1 MDRRFVWAMVL
12 MMLIIIVPSFLLKPP
27 AKRPTT
33 PARDSASVT
42 TDSARPAPV
51 TPVPGQDTALEAPGR
66 PATPAAPADTIVV
79 SSPLYQYGIATRG
92 GAIVRATMLGYQ
104 ALDSLHRGQ
113 PAELLLPGVP
123 VHALALEV
131 RGDTIPLAEWDFVV
145 QGGDTADRALG
156 KGEETTVRLS
166 ATRGGIS
173 VDLAYTF
180 RADDFRIGVSG
191 EVRGLGPVGGHLLV
205 GVGRGFRQT
214 EADSAGNFYDF
225 GVVTK
230 TDESELLKFSSLD
243 PGERRTLDGP
253 FEWAAVK
260 SKYFVVALLA
270 VDTTRPQISGVLVQ
284 AGTEPNKGSR
294 RAETHFALPVPAAG
308 GFGYSLYLGPMEY
321 PRLRAIGH
329 DFYDI
334 NPYGWPGFRTLIRPI
349 AVGAR
354 WLLVWMH
361 ENLHLAYGMVLVV
374 FGVMIRLVLWPLNQ
388 KGMRASLKMQA
399 LQPEMQRIQERYKD
413 DPQQMQREVM
423 ALYKRE
429 NVNPFSGCWP
439 VLLPWPILLALF
451 FVFQN
456 TIELRGQPFLWL
468 PDLSLKD
475 PLYII
480 PVLMGLSMFGLNKVG
495 MAGMPPTPQTKM
507 MLYFLPVMMTVLF
520 VNFASGLNLYYFV
533 QNVVSIPQ
541 QWLLAR
547 ERRRLQGA
555 MAQAAPKAPG
565 PRAGKK

>member
-1 MDRRFVWAMVL
+1 
-12 MMLIIIVPSFLLKPP
+12 
-27 AKRPTT
+27 
-33 PARDSASVT
+33 
-42 TDSARPAPV
+42 
-51 TPVPGQDTALEAPGR
+51 
-66 PATPAAPADTIVV
+66 
-79 SSPLYQYGIATRG
+79 
-92 GAIVRATMLGYQ
+92 
-104 ALDSLHRGQ
+104 
-113 PAELLLPGVP
+113 
-123 VHALALEV
+123 
-131 RGDTIPLAEWDFVV
+131 
-145 QGGDTADRALG
+145 
-156 KGEETTVRLS
+156 
-166 ATRGGIS
+166 
-173 VDLAYTF
+173 
-180 RADDFRIGVSG
+180 
-191 EVRGLGPVGGHLLV
+191 
-205 GVGRGFRQT
+205 
-214 EADSAGNFYDF
+214 
-225 GVVTK
+225 
-230 TDESELLKFSSLD
+230 
-243 PGERRTLDGP
+243 
-253 FEWAAVK
+253 
-260 SKYFVVALLA
+260 
-270 VDTTRPQISGVLVQ
+270 
-284 AGTEPNKGSR
+284 
-294 RAETHFALPVPAAG
+294 
-308 GFGYSLYLGPMEY
+308 
-321 PRLRAIGH
+321 
-329 DFYDI
+329 
-334 NPYGWPGFRTLIRPI
+334 
-349 AVGAR
+349 VGAR